1 MTHSVAATSNAA
13 VAPETVTARPARTTG
28 TSFAAAHAAAVN
40 ASTGTDATTAASGS
54 SSSPSSSSSA
64 SSDAPKGE
72 RTQKVAG
79 HGYVEIVSGPRNG
92 MFINNTGGKRD
103 GEAFLIV
110 KRHGREFHIYG
121 TGEGRAV
128 YEVGRKREDT
138 AAPSTSGTTAPAAT
152 SGTSTTGTAGST
164 GSTGTTAASG
174 AGTTG
179 AQTTAAPTG

>member
-13 VAPETVTARPARTTG
+13 VAPETATARPARTTG

-40 ASTGTDATTAASGS
+40 ASTGTDGTTAASGS
-54 SSSPSSSSSA
+54 SSSSSPSSASSSSA
-64 SSDAPKGE
+64 SAAPKGE

-110 KRHGREFHIYG
+110 KRHGREFHVYG
-121 TGEGRAV
+121 TGADRAV
-128 YEVGRKREDT
+128 YEVGRAREGAATPSPTATNGTADT
-138 AAPSTSGTTAPAAT
+138 TAT
-152 SGTSTTGTAGST
+152 SGASTTGT
-164 GSTGTTAASG
+164 TGTPATPTTPA
-174 AGTTG
+174 TTG
-179 AQTTAAPTG
+179 

>member
-13 VAPETVTARPARTTG
+13 LAPGTTTGGRAARTTG
-28 TSFAAAHAAAVN
+28 ASFAEAHAAAVKD
-40 ASTGTDATTAASGS
+40 TEGKDTTTTASGS
-54 SSSPSSSSSA
+54 SSS

-79 HGYVEIVSGPRNG
+79 HGYVEIISGPRNG

-110 KRHGREFHIYG
+110 RRHGREFHIYG
-121 TGEGRAV
+121 TGADRAV
-128 YEVGRKREDT
+128 YEVGRKRAD
-138 AAPSTSGTTAPAAT
+138 AAPGTTPA
-152 SGTSTTGTAGST
+152 
-164 GSTGTTAASG
+164 TGTTPA

-179 AQTTAAPTG
+179 TGVSTTATTG